1 MCGRLQCPATTSA
14 RIGKGRK
21 PVAFHVCAV
30 RMVLRTVALVDPRL
44 GDDLPGVMGLR
55 SVTAHTSGL
64 RVSTAFRDS
73 GR

>member
-21 PVAFHVCAV
+21 PVAFHVGAV

-44 GDDLPGVMGLR
+44 GDDLTGVMGFR